1 MQCIFKLFAAHFEK
15 LRIACLVK
23 ILSFLQEDLGIEE
36 SKAIA
41 SLPGGKE
48 STKAFEV
55 HKKSHKIR
63 LELCDFAFR

>member
-1 MQCIFKLFAAHFEK
+1 MQCIFKLLAAHFEK
-15 LRIACLVK
+15 LRIVCLVK

-41 SLPGGKE
+41 SLPGWKE
-48 STKAFEV
+48 STGASEV
-55 HKKSHKIR
+55 HKKWHKTR